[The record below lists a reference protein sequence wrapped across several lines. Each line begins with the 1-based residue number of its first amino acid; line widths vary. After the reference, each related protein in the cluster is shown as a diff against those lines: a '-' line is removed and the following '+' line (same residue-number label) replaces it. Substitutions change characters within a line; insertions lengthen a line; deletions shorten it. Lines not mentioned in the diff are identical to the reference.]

1 MAHWITQS
9 AAWCLVT
16 LGLAACGMPAANT
29 QTTAAAG
36 AAAAP
41 AQSSAP
47 AATAGAGAA
56 AGTVPAGTAGNW
68 NDTPAAPTGGR
79 IANGAAVLTPC
90 RQDFM
95 IRDANGDGAI
105 SLDEWLKS
113 EEGKTF
119 IQSPEAAFK
128 AKDANGDGKLDLAEF
143 GCETPAPGATPNG
156 RG

>member
-9 AAWCLVT
+9 AAWCLVA
-16 LGLAACGMPAANT
+16 LGLAACGMPATNT
-29 QTTAAAG
+29 QATAAAG

-41 AQSSAP
+41 APSAAP
-47 AATAGAGAA
+47 A
-56 AGTVPAGTAGNW
+56 
-68 NDTPAAPTGGR
+68 TPVDAAPTGGR
-79 IANGAAVLTPC
+79 IATGAAVLTPC

-95 IRDANGDGAI
+95 TRDANGDGTI

-128 AKDANGDGKLDLAEF
+128 QKDANGDGRLDLAEF
-143 GCETPAPGATPNG
+143 GCETPTPGATPNG